1 MRAAGLCSRPG
12 FPAGPPCACLLG
24 GHRPVHKATCAQRLR
39 DPAGSRLSLGSSGRG
54 PGRSIPPHRTLVWP
68 AGCVR
73 PRPSCSAGCMTDQ
86 LRLACRPPDLQRRL
100 ILSQVLLP
108 GSDWNL
114 FRRSGAGWRSP
125 LRWGHSH
132 PGSVYIWSKP
142 AQSCRGPWAHFL
154 GFSIW
159 LQRPISWGA
168 FKNFSSCETLLIF
181 SIRLVTEGDRIYN
194 ELSYPHINDQL
205 NSRPSCFI
213 YTLHNSPY
221 IVLNPAK
228 KVVFSFLFFLK
239 YKSQTH
245 P

>member
-1 MRAAGLCSRPG
+1 MRPG
-12 FPAGPPCACLLG
+12 CVLGPVSPPDHLVPVSWEATGPSPRPLVPSGAGPPLAAGCPSAL
-24 GHRPVHKATCAQRLR
+24 
-39 DPAGSRLSLGSSGRG
+39 PAGVPGRG
-54 PGRSIPPHRTLVWP
+54 APPHRTLVWP

-108 GSDWNL
+108 GPDWNL
-114 FRRSGAGWRSP
+114 FRTSGAGWRSP

-132 PGSVYIWSKP
+132 PGSVYISSKP
-142 AQSCRGPWAHFL
+142 AQSCRGPWAHVL

-159 LQRPISWGA
+159 LQRRISWGA

-221 IVLNPAK
+221 IVLNQAK
-228 KVVFSFLFFLK
+228 KVVFSFLFFFF
-239 YKSQTH
+239 
-245 P
+245 